1 MQEELGGA
9 GWAPRQ
15 EGLQQEGQTRLKVP
29 VRGLKHSG
37 SHVGVGG
44 TPTEGAATQLHL
56 SCPNGGAGWR
66 GCWAGGS
73 AVSSFGGLLSA
84 FTKCR
89 WNGLLGGRGS
99 LPTLAWGHGRQSES
113 LREEQVG

>member
-29 VRGLKHSG
+29 VQGLKHSG

-44 TPTEGAATQLHL
+44 PHRGVLPPSSTSPAPMEVLAG
-56 SCPNGGAGWR
+56 GGAGLVAAMCPHLGVCSQPLPNAAGTASR
-66 GCWAGGS
+66 GGEDPC
-73 AVSSFGGLLSA
+73 
-84 FTKCR
+84 
-89 WNGLLGGRGS
+89 
-99 LPTLAWGHGRQSES
+99 
-113 LREEQVG
+113 